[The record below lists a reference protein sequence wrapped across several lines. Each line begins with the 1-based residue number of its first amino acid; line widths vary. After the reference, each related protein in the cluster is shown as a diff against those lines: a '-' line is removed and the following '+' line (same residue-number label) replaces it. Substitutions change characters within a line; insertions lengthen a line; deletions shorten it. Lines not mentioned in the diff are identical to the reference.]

1 MKKKNILLGILL
13 TGAAIS
19 LASCVGNK
27 PKNPTTNTGTT
38 PVTTDTTPVT
48 TTTPVDNKI
57 TLTFNT
63 MGGDSINPMKVEKG
77 EDIGLPT
84 PTRSKKVV
92 DSTTH
97 EAIAYEF
104 VDWYLDA
111 EYTEIIEENKFNAD
125 TVLYARWNEIK
136 SAEDGYDFVQAQVN
150 LSNYGITESLSKD
163 WSRSIFTFGSGAQGR
178 SRTNTWTCKE
188 FEDFEGINQ
197 FDSLVTGE
205 KEYMFTHSFKVTGTP
220 LAKFRAR
227 ADGYVRLY
235 VQNGSSSAKDAGVKV
250 TVGSTNYTIKIPAN
264 YGEIGNPVVQ
274 VCVEVE
280 KDEEYVLYS
289 SGGTTMDIYCIE
301 AEYIAEES
309 DPSYISI
316 DRVPQTNFITG
327 QDFNYDELELD
338 LNYENGRIDKISSTD
353 DDLKIDVDD
362 ITSPGDYEVT
372 VTYKDLDP
380 INYDISVS
388 NLSRFDIGIY
398 EDELLLDGTSMGD
411 LIYFNH
417 SLKTIYKSGEALDLN
432 YLTVN
437 AYDEADNK
445 YLFKYYEDDYI
456 SYEVYDSSNQKV
468 GAEDYVFT
476 TSGKYTVKAKL
487 KVGTIE
493 KENEFIV
500 DVVDTEPVI
509 ITEDNVTRCD
519 ILVDTDYNGVIGA
532 KVKVDGYNYNEFK
545 TIQQALEYLEAQDDF
560 DDIKKFIYIAPG
572 TYREKLEITIPNL
585 TLIGYYSD
593 PTQVL
598 IEWDSVYGVADASGF
613 IQERDSSQT
622 VAVRESAYNVT
633 FDSITISNYYNS
645 SARCASLKD
654 TRALALLVQ
663 SDKFIMNNCKLLGYQ
678 DTVNFF
684 YGRQYI
690 KNSYIAGITDF
701 IFGTNNTT
709 LFDNCEIHTVGGK
722 DNGYVTAFM
731 GCSKGEE
738 DKVQYGTIFSNCRFT
753 ADSDVGAGSISLG
766 RCWGPYPAVAFL
778 NCNMG
783 AHISTAEADGSTA
796 GKRYVSLAVS
806 PLSEGTNFVE
816 YANSGLGSV
825 DHTIA
830 GMTYL
835 TEDEAANYLDVT
847 IIFGTKNGNVEYPD
861 IWNCFAL
868 FQ

>member
-1 MKKKNILLGILL
+1 MKKKNILLGLL
-13 TGAAIS
+13 LAGAAIS
-19 LASCVGNK
+19 LASCVGKKSND
-27 PKNPTTNTGTT
+27 PTTNTGTT
-38 PVTTDTTPVT
+38 PVTTDTTPIT
-48 TTTPVDNKI
+48 TQVSNKVK
-57 TLTFNT
+57 LTFVTN
-63 MGGDSINPMKVEKG
+63 GGDEISPMEVEKN
-77 EDIGLPT
+77 ENVGLPT
-84 PTRSKKVV
+84 PTRAKKIV

-104 VDWYLDA
+104 YDWYLDA
-111 EYTEIIEENKFNAD
+111 DFKTPTEGVFDKD
-125 TVLYARWNEIK
+125 TTLYARWNEVK

-150 LSNYGITESLSKD
+150 LSNYGITETLPAD
-163 WSRSIFTFGSGAQGR
+163 WNRSIFTFGKGAQGR
-178 SRTNTWTCKE
+178 SRTNTWTCKQ
-188 FEDFEGINQ
+188 FDDFEGVNQ

-205 KEYMFTHSFKVTGTP
+205 KEYMFTHSFKVTGSP
-220 LAKFRAR
+220 LAKFTAR
-227 ADGYVRLY
+227 ANGYVRLY

-280 KDEEYVLYS
+280 EGEEYVLYS

-316 DRVPQTNFITG
+316 DVLPQLTFMTG
-327 QDFNYDELELD
+327 QDFNYDELVLD
-338 LNYENGRIDKISSTD
+338 LNYENGKIEKIYPTD
-353 DDLKIDVDD
+353 DDLKIEVDD
-362 ITSPGDYEVT
+362 IKTPGAYEVT
-372 VTYKDLDP
+372 VSYKEMDS

-398 EDELLLDGTSMGD
+398 EDELLSDETSMGD

-445 YLFKYYEDDYI
+445 YLFKYYEDDFI

-476 TSGKYTVKAKL
+476 TAGKYTVKAKL

-493 KENEFIV
+493 KENEFTV

-509 ITEDNVTRCD
+509 TQGINIIKCNV
-519 ILVDTDYNGVIGA
+519 LVDSEYTGVIGA
-532 KVKVDGYNYNEFK
+532 KVEVDGYDYNEFK
-545 TIQQALEYLEAQDDF
+545 TIQQALEYLELQDNF
-560 DDIKKFIYIAPG
+560 DDVRKNIYIMPG

-585 TLIGYYSD
+585 TIWGYYDD
-593 PTQVL
+593 PTKVL

-709 LFDNCEIHTVGGK
+709 LFDNCEIHSVGGK

-738 DKVQYGTIFSNCRFT
+738 DKVQYGTIFSKCRFT
-753 ADSDVGAGSISLG
+753 ADSDVGVGSVSLG
-766 RCWGPYPAVAFL
+766 RCWGPYPAVAYI

-783 AHISTAEADGSTA
+783 AHISTDPADGSTA
-796 GKRYVSLAVS
+796 GKRYVTLAVS

-816 YANSGLGSV
+816 YGNTGTGAV
-825 DHTIA
+825 DSTIA

-835 TEDEAANYLDVT
+835 TSEEAKNYTDYS
-847 IIFGTKNGNVEYPD
+847 IIFGTENGNVKYDDEWLLDY
-861 IWNCFAL
+861 
-868 FQ
+868 